1 LYAQIEATD
10 PCRILDQKFCTVAKA
25 LTSWRETKVSNIR
38 LQLAA
43 TQAIIYELDTGQETR
58 PLTATELQ
66 RRKELKQ
73 RVLGLAS
80 LSRTMARQRAR

>member
-1 LYAQIEATD
+1 MLDSGPKIPHGHQSANKLVRNKGGQYA
-10 PCRILDQKFCTVAKA
+10 
-25 LTSWRETKVSNIR
+25 NIR

-43 TQAIIYELDTGQETR
+43 TRAIIYELDTAQETR

-80 LSRTMARQRAR
+80 LSRTMAR